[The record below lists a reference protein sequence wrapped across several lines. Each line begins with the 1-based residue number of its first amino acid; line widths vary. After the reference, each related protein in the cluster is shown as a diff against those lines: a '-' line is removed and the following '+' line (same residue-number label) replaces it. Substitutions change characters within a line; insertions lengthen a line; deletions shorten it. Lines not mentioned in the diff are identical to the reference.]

1 MSSSVSV
8 VQAAAAAAPP
18 EKREFVPASLT
29 SMTRG
34 GDAGSRGVA
43 ANGSSSVSVNDPRV
57 SAVSRPPSVEALR
70 AELGDSV
77 QIVNERLAFRGQSLN
92 IDVDPATGAVVVK
105 ISDDKTGEVVR
116 QIPSEDM
123 LRIARNIE
131 VLTGILVDQKE

>member
-8 VQAAAAAAPP
+8 VQTAAVTP

-43 ANGSSSVSVNDPRV
+43 ANGSSSVSVDDPRV
-57 SAVSRPPSVEALR
+57 TAVSRPPSVEALR

-77 QIVNERLAFRGQSLN
+77 QIVNDRLAFRGQSLN

-131 VLTGILVDQKE
+131 ALTGIFVDQKE

>member
-8 VQAAAAAAPP
+8 VQATAAPP
-18 EKREFVPASLT
+18 EKREFVPAPLT

-34 GDAGSRGVA
+34 SDAGSRSVA
-43 ANGSSSVSVNDPRV
+43 ANGNVGVNDPRV
-57 SAVSRPPSVEALR
+57 AAVNRPPSVEALR
-70 AELGDSV
+70 AELGESV

-92 IDVDPATGAVVVK
+92 IDVDQATGAVVVK

-131 VLTGILVDQKE
+131 MLTGILVDQKE

>member
-8 VQAAAAAAPP
+8 VQAAAAAA
-18 EKREFVPASLT
+18 EKREFVPVQLASAVR
-29 SMTRG
+29 SSG
-34 GDAGSRGVA
+34 AGSRNVA
-43 ANGSSSVSVNDPRV
+43 ANDNTSVSANDPRAAGV
-57 SAVSRPPSVEALR
+57 NRPPSAEALR
-70 AELGDSV
+70 AELGESV

-92 IDVDPATGAVVVK
+92 IDVDEATGAVVVK

-131 VLTGILVDQKE
+131 MLTGILVDQKE

>member
-1 MSSSVSV
+1 
-8 VQAAAAAAPP
+8 
-18 EKREFVPASLT
+18 
-29 SMTRG
+29 
-34 GDAGSRGVA
+34 
-43 ANGSSSVSVNDPRV
+43 
-57 SAVSRPPSVEALR
+57 VSRPPSVEALR

-123 LRIARNIE
+123 LRIARNID

>member
-8 VQAAAAAAPP
+8 VQAAAVPP

-29 SMTRG
+29 SMTRS

-43 ANGSSSVSVNDPRV
+43 ANADVGANDPR
-57 SAVSRPPSVEALR
+57 AAGVSRPPSVEALR
-70 AELGDSV
+70 AELGESV

-92 IDVDPATGAVVVK
+92 IGVDQATGAVVVK

-131 VLTGILVDQKE
+131 ALTGILVDQKE

>member
-18 EKREFVPASLT
+18 EKRELVPAQLATAAGS
-29 SMTRG
+29 
-34 GDAGSRGVA
+34 GDASTRSVA
-43 ANGSSSVSVNDPRV
+43 ANGNVSANDPRAAGV
-57 SAVSRPPSVEALR
+57 NRPPSGEALR
-70 AELGDSV
+70 AELGESV

-92 IDVDPATGAVVVK
+92 IDVDEATGAVVVK

-131 VLTGILVDQKE
+131 MLTGILVDQKE

>member
-8 VQAAAAAAPP
+8 VQAAAAPK
-18 EKREFVPASLT
+18 EKREFVPAQLANV
-29 SMTRG
+29 TRG
-34 GDAGSRGVA
+34 GEAGSRSAG
-43 ANGSSSVSVNDPRV
+43 ANTGANDPR
-57 SAVSRPPSVEALR
+57 AAGVSRPPSVEALR
-70 AELGDSV
+70 AELGESV

-92 IDVDPATGAVVVK
+92 IGVDQATGAVVVK

-131 VLTGILVDQKE
+131 ALTGILVDQKE

>member
-8 VQAAAAAAPP
+8 VQATAAPP
-18 EKREFVPASLT
+18 EKREFVPAPLT

-34 GDAGSRGVA
+34 SDAGSRSVA
-43 ANGSSSVSVNDPRV
+43 ANGRPDVGVNDPRV
-57 SAVSRPPSVEALR
+57 AAVNRPPSAEALR
-70 AELGDSV
+70 AELGESV

-92 IDVDPATGAVVVK
+92 IDVDQATGAVVVK

-131 VLTGILVDQKE
+131 MLTGILVDQKE